1 MVELFDTHV
10 HLNVE
15 QFDED
20 LEEVIERAKEAGVK
34 WMNVVG
40 FDRETITK
48 AMNLI
53 DRYEFMYATIG
64 WHPVDSVDMKREDL
78 EWIESLAT
86 HDKVVAIGE
95 TGLDYHWDKSPAD
108 VQKRVF
114 KDQIDLHKRVNLPLV
129 IHGRDAQEDIA
140 TLLEEEGVGEAGG
153 IMHCFSGDVATAE
166 RCLAQ
171 GMHIS
176 FGGPVTFKNAKLPK
190 EVAKIVPLDR
200 LLIETDCPFLSPHP
214 YRGKR
219 NEPARVRIIAEQLA
233 ELKGLTLEELSEITT
248 ENAKRLFRISS

>member
-1 MVELFDTHV
+1 
-10 HLNVE
+10 
-15 QFDED
+15 
-20 LEEVIERAKEAGVK
+20 
-34 WMNVVG
+34 
-40 FDRETITK
+40 
-48 AMNLI
+48 
-53 DRYEFMYATIG
+53 
-64 WHPVDSVDMKREDL
+64 
-78 EWIESLAT
+78 
-86 HDKVVAIGE
+86 
-95 TGLDYHWDKSPAD
+95 
-108 VQKRVF
+108 
-114 KDQIDLHKRVNLPLV
+114 
-129 IHGRDAQEDIA
+129 
-140 TLLEEEGVGEAGG
+140 
-153 IMHCFSGDVATAE
+153 MHCFSGDVATAE